1 MEIPTVSDRYS
12 TTEAQEYHDAGCW
25 STETF
30 GDLLTR
36 QAEAWGD
43 KTFITDGTV
52 SYTYAQ
58 LRDRSAQLAVG
69 LRGRGLQ
76 AGDRVLV
83 QLPNWAEFVIV
94 AAAVARL
101 GAIMVPVMPIYR
113 QNEVGHVL
121 DDAQVSVVV
130 TASTFKGF
138 DFLAMYRNLAGTRA
152 AVHTIVAVRGEVE
165 PDAVVVPLEA
175 VVADVDPTAAAEE
188 IGTPATADD
197 PYVIVYTSGTTAR
210 PKGCVHTFNTY
221 ASGAR
226 SLTGAF
232 AFTSDDVGFS
242 PSPITHT
249 TGLVTGVLIPLI
261 TGGSTHVMAEWDPRD
276 GLREIARYRCTV
288 SVTATTFI
296 QMVLD
301 VFDPAEH
308 DASSMRVWVSAGAPI
323 PRSVVERARALLPG
337 ACILSLY
344 GRSENLATTTC
355 TVDDDPEKSLVSDGA
370 ALPFAQVQVVD
381 ELGTEVA
388 TGEEGDIAYKGPS
401 HMLGYLGRPQETA
414 ELYTPTGFSR
424 SGDLGRMDADGY
436 VRVTGRT
443 KDIVI
448 RGGMNISV
456 REIEDLLL
464 GHAGV
469 RSAAVVGMPDERL
482 GERLCCYVVPSDPT
496 APPSLDDLKS
506 YLQERGLAVQKA
518 PERLELVA
526 ALPMTA
532 TGKIQKHL
540 LRQDVARK
548 VEKAEQVPADA

>member
-12 TTEAQEYHDAGCW
+12 TTEAQEYYDAGCW

-130 TASTFKGF
+130 RASTFKGF
-138 DFLAMYRNLAGTRA
+138 DFLYMYRDLSGTRA

-175 VVADVDPTAAAEE
+175 VVADVDPAAAAEE

-370 ALPFAQVQVVD
+370 ALPFAHVQVVD

-414 ELYTPTGFSR
+414 ELYTPAGFSR
-424 SGDLGRMDADGY
+424 SGDLGRMDEDGY

-464 GHAGV
+464 EHAGV

>member
-12 TTEAQEYHDAGCW
+12 TTEAQEYYDAGCW

-83 QLPNWAEFVIV
+83 QLPNWAEFVVV

-138 DFLAMYRNLAGTRA
+138 DFLAMYRDLAGTRA
-152 AVHTIVAVRGEVE
+152 AVHTIVAVRGAVA

-175 VVADVDPTAAAEE
+175 VVADVDPAAAAEE
-188 IGTPATADD
+188 IG
-197 PYVIVYTSGTTAR
+197 
-210 PKGCVHTFNTY
+210 
-221 ASGAR
+221 
-226 SLTGAF
+226 
-232 AFTSDDVGFS
+232 S

-261 TGGSTHVMAEWDPRD
+261 TGGSTHVMAEWEPRN
-276 GLREIARYRCTV
+276 GLREIARYGCTV

-337 ACILSLY
+337 ACRDYRRRL
-344 GRSENLATTTC
+344 
-355 TVDDDPEKSLVSDGA
+355 TVPTPCCGGQQVSRCSA
-370 ALPFAQVQVVD
+370 AA
-381 ELGTEVA
+381 
-388 TGEEGDIAYKGPS
+388 
-401 HMLGYLGRPQETA
+401 
-414 ELYTPTGFSR
+414 SR
-424 SGDLGRMDADGY
+424 SGIPR
-436 VRVTGRT
+436 
-443 KDIVI
+443 
-448 RGGMNISV
+448 
-456 REIEDLLL
+456 
-464 GHAGV
+464 
-469 RSAAVVGMPDERL
+469 
-482 GERLCCYVVPSDPT
+482 
-496 APPSLDDLKS
+496 
-506 YLQERGLAVQKA
+506 
-518 PERLELVA
+518 A
-526 ALPMTA
+526 ALRHSPR
-532 TGKIQKHL
+532 H
-540 LRQDVARK
+540 
-548 VEKAEQVPADA
+548 

>member
-12 TTEAQEYHDAGCW
+12 TTEAQEYYDAGCW

-175 VVADVDPTAAAEE
+175 VVADVDPAAAAEE

-261 TGGSTHVMAEWDPRD
+261 TGGSTHVMAEWIP
-276 GLREIARYRCTV
+276 ATV
-288 SVTATTFI
+288 S
-296 QMVLD
+296 
-301 VFDPAEH
+301 
-308 DASSMRVWVSAGAPI
+308 
-323 PRSVVERARALLPG
+323 
-337 ACILSLY
+337 
-344 GRSENLATTTC
+344 GRSPGT
-355 TVDDDPEKSLVSDGA
+355 A
-370 ALPFAQVQVVD
+370 A
-381 ELGTEVA
+381 
-388 TGEEGDIAYKGPS
+388 
-401 HMLGYLGRPQETA
+401 
-414 ELYTPTGFSR
+414 
-424 SGDLGRMDADGY
+424 
-436 VRVTGRT
+436 
-443 KDIVI
+443 
-448 RGGMNISV
+448 
-456 REIEDLLL
+456 
-464 GHAGV
+464 
-469 RSAAVVGMPDERL
+469 RSA
-482 GERLCCYVVPSDPT
+482 
-496 APPSLDDLKS
+496 
-506 YLQERGLAVQKA
+506 
-518 PERLELVA
+518 
-526 ALPMTA
+526 
-532 TGKIQKHL
+532 
-540 LRQDVARK
+540 
-548 VEKAEQVPADA
+548 